1 MKVWYVFTILNI
13 KEWKKKQRPTYT
25 QYVHSMAI
33 KYKITTNNMSWD
45 VKILSY
51 SFLFIFFPWALQKKK
66 IFAWFML
73 VPNLGYKNYNYK
85 KKLQCV
91 FLGVITSQRT
101 QKGSHIYTT

>member
-1 MKVWYVFTILNI
+1 MKVWYLFTILNI

-51 SFLFIFFPWALQKKK
+51 SFLFIFFPWALQKN
-66 IFAWFML
+66 IFLHGLCWSQTW
-73 VPNLGYKNYNYK
+73 VIKTITIKKNYN
-85 KKLQCV
+85 V
-91 FLGVITSQRT
+91 HF
-101 QKGSHIYTT
+101 